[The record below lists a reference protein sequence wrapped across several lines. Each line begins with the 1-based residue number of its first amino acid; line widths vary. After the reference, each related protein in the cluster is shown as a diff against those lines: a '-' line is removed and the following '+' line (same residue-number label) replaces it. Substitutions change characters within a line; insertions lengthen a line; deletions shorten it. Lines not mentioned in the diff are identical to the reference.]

1 MEYTQLNNTNLHTK
15 KKMNKILN
23 AMMEPQFL
31 KIMLFYLVVTFFV
44 GPFVGGIV
52 LGRRGV
58 GHGYLVGG
66 VISLLL
72 WHFYGRRIAR
82 M

>member
-1 MEYTQLNNTNLHTK
+1 MNLES
-15 KKMNKILN
+15 ILRSLF
-23 AMMEPQFL
+23 EPKVI
-31 KIMLFYLVVTFFV
+31 KIMIFYAVITFFI
-44 GPFVGGIV
+44 GPILGGV
-52 LGRRGV
+52 LMGRKGM

-66 VISLLL
+66 IVSLLL